1 MIENETEIKG
11 EREQGGAISHGREPK
26 RCVIYSFK
34 LDSFA
39 YCQHISIAFMQPLLE
54 LKTCPDFVKGGRQF
68 DFREREYESTR

>member
-11 EREQGGAISHGREPK
+11 EKERGGAISHGRETK
-26 RCVIYSFK
+26 RCVVYSFK

-54 LKTCPDFVKGGRQF
+54 LKTWPRFCQGRAAI
-68 DFREREYESTR
+68 